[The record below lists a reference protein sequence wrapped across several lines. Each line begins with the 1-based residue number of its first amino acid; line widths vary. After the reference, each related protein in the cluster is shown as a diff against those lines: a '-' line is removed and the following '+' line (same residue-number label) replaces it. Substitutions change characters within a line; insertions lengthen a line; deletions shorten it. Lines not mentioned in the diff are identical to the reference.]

1 MKRILAFML
10 AVIMLFLFA
19 GCGGSA
25 EVSSKAT
32 PSDNSKPEEPS
43 STPEPSSSEEA
54 SSEEVSSEAESA
66 PEKTELTLKIGSYNI
81 ANGSKCGHN
90 MQLLADDILSKK
102 LDIVGFR
109 EVDHLSSRAQFLDTM
124 KVLSEK
130 TGYKY
135 YFFAKA
141 ISLEPYGLQGDY
153 GIGILSKYPI
163 LETNNI
169 PIDSTPFHTEDR
181 TIAYAKIDVNGHVIN
196 FFNTHLSYETEE
208 LRNHQIT
215 YVANVVKDY
224 KNCIVTGDFNIMSFD
239 ELAPFKNLS
248 LSNNADNKIHT
259 YYEEGWFDA
268 IDNVLYSKE
277 YSFVSAGALNNNHS
291 DHHLFYAELK
301 VK

>member
-1 MKRILAFML
+1 MKKSLAFML
-10 AVIMLFLFA
+10 SVIMLFLFA

-25 EVSSKAT
+25 DVSSAAT
-32 PSDNSKPEEPS
+32 PSNNSKPEEPS
-43 STPEPSSSEEA
+43 STPAPSSSEEV
-54 SSEEVSSEAESA
+54 SSEEVSSEAEST
-66 PEKTELTLKIGSYNI
+66 PEKPELTLKIGSYNI

-90 MQLLADDILSKK
+90 MQLLADDILSKQ
-102 LDIVGFR
+102 LDIVGLQ
-109 EVDHLSSRAQFLDTM
+109 EVDHLSSRSRFLDTM
-124 KVLSEK
+124 KELSAN

-135 YFFAKA
+135 CFFAKA

-163 LETNNI
+163 LETKNI
-169 PIDSTPFHTEDR
+169 PVDSTGFQTEDR
-181 TIAYAKIDVNGHVIN
+181 TIAYAKIDVNGHVVN
-196 FFNTHLSYETEE
+196 FFNTHLSYETEA

-224 KNCIVTGDFNIMSFD
+224 KNCIVTGDFNIMSFA
-239 ELAPFKNLS
+239 ELSPFKNLS
-248 LSNNADNKIHT
+248 LSNNDKNKLHT
-259 YYEEGWFDA
+259 YYEEGWSDA

-277 YSFVSAGALNNNHS
+277 YSLVSTGTVNNNHS